1 MIFTHT
7 YIYIYNHCKQSG
19 AQRMAKTFVKGLQKK
34 PQSKQIETLIDR
46 LQKGHQT
53 DGEDHVILA
62 NTLNI
67 SLVVHHPGDVTETLT
82 DAGPQRPVV
91 HVRLM
96 ERWDESGT
104 KQGHFDLLRKRDT
117 TTQPSQFHPTG
128 STMSS
133 VAHAVSLRGTELAAA
148 ILKGYKTVETCLI
161 YIYICICRWE
171 VFSFTHVFFV
181 FGRTVRL
188 VYSKASG
195 LINFGQIEEILD
207 LGLMIVAFK
216 TPYLKSFDLI
226 NFCQFEGYTSNSL
239 EETLI
244 CPKSRILSK
253 VSGLINFTQTKE
265 NRPFALEGQWFCVHV
280 GKGDVP
286 IQVKQHVV
294 ALHPDISTASK
305 PKGHIVG
312 MCFCNKSMTLQEY
325 RDSIH
330 CSGACSIPDN
340 WKAGFPKH
348 ISSCRAN
355 HWAVGPII
363 NFIQHVV
370 EFETPVPCSGNLGK
384 WPS

>member
-1 MIFTHT
+1 
-7 YIYIYNHCKQSG
+7 
-19 AQRMAKTFVKGLQKK
+19 MAKTFVKGLQKK

-161 YIYICICRWE
+161 YIYIY
-171 VFSFTHVFFV
+171 VFADGKFFLSHM
-181 FGRTVRL
+181 FFLFL
-188 VYSKASG
+188 VG
-195 LINFGQIEEILD
+195 L
-207 LGLMIVAFK
+207 
-216 TPYLKSFDLI
+216 
-226 NFCQFEGYTSNSL
+226 
-239 EETLI
+239 
-244 CPKSRILSK
+244 
-253 VSGLINFTQTKE
+253 
-265 NRPFALEGQWFCVHV
+265 
-280 GKGDVP
+280 
-286 IQVKQHVV
+286 
-294 ALHPDISTASK
+294 
-305 PKGHIVG
+305 
-312 MCFCNKSMTLQEY
+312 
-325 RDSIH
+325 
-330 CSGACSIPDN
+330 
-340 WKAGFPKH
+340 
-348 ISSCRAN
+348 
-355 HWAVGPII
+355 
-363 NFIQHVV
+363 
-370 EFETPVPCSGNLGK
+370 
-384 WPS
+384 